1 MKMFERADNER
12 KTVRVLAVIM
22 AEDTWKTVR
31 DMGPIVVR
39 RKSAYRVTIYINV
52 LNYGTLTAEKV
63 NLLPHVDR
71 LVGYMR
77 GHEPHISSSQVHIT
91 EVYFDDGGG
100 HRSRLYLKEQQARN
114 E

>member
-22 AEDTWKTVR
+22 AEDTWRAVR
-31 DMGPIVVR
+31 DRLPTVVR
-39 RKSAYRVTIYINV
+39 RESTYRTAIYINV
-52 LNYGTLTAEKV
+52 LNYGTLAAEKV
-63 NLLPHVDR
+63 DLLPHVDR

-77 GHEPHISSSQVHIT
+77 DHEPHISSSQVHIT
-91 EVYFDDGGG
+91 KVYFDDGGG
-100 HRSRLYLKEQQARN
+100 HSSRVYLKEQRTRN